1 MNRQGL
7 IKLLQSNLSDEDVL
21 EILED
26 IVCKNK
32 NKYQH
37 TDAYR
42 PLYQPNCY
50 FKEHDRDN
58 LEPNFYTDH

>member
-26 IVCKNK
+26 LVCKNTNRSLK
-32 NKYQH
+32 TDLYRPGYQPWISPMYKV
-37 TDAYR
+37 TDAVG
-42 PLYQPNCY
+42 Q
-50 FKEHDRDN
+50 DV
-58 LEPNFYTDH
+58 

>member
-7 IKLLQSNLSDEDVL
+7 IKLLQSNLSNEDVL

-42 PLYQPNCY
+42 PLYQPWISPV
-50 FKEHDRDN
+50 FKVGDAVGQN
-58 LEPNFYTDH
+58 V